1 MQIYCKPNKKKISN
15 MKKIFILFFIPLFY
29 ISCNNEEVENNNI
42 PDTIDTTDVITVIK
56 NVYYSLPSPIEM
68 AIVVKKYTTEF
79 TTDSL
84 HKTSMATNYNT
95 TKAMALNLGVYSAD
109 MAFFSIY
116 EQYNQSNEYFET
128 IINLA
133 NSLEIVEGI
142 NDTLLNDVQAN
153 LDDPQAIKEI
163 IAEAFFKSDAYLKEN
178 NKEYVASLILT
189 GAWVESLYLLSNFLE
204 GQSDTCEIYYLFID
218 QRLILE
224 NVRKIISTIVDQ
236 NIVAMLDELQV
247 MLDECVILSSE
258 EVYDEYTDTMRTKTV
273 VEYNINIDYITEI
286 RKKISKIRKIFISLQ

>member
-1 MQIYCKPNKKKISN
+1 